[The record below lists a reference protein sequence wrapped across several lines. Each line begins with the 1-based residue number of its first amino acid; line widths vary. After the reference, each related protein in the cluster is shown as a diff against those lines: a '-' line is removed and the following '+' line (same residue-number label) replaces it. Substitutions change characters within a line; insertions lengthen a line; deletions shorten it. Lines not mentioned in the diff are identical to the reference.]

1 MQGWAFAQLVECL
14 LYTHEDLSSD
24 LQCPHKKSGV
34 VAHTCNPST
43 LEAEAAGLGLDV
55 QSVNCGCIKRD
66 HVLKYKVKSV
76 MDEETFV

>member
-1 MQGWAFAQLVECL
+1 
-14 LYTHEDLSSD
+14 
-24 LQCPHKKSGV
+24 